1 MADQYDGQER
11 TEQATPKRR
20 QEARQRGDTARSRE
34 LVTMAMLMV
43 GGGSM
48 FFFAPY
54 YTRGLYDISYRHFAL
69 SRALIFDDH
78 ALVNDLL
85 STMLDALV
93 LLGPSLALLFAVAF
107 VAPLMV
113 GGWVFSFE
121 AIGFK
126 WERLDPIKG
135 LGRVFGAK
143 GLVEMSKALAKFSL
157 VAGVAIGFLW
167 FKAGAL
173 LSLGSSA
180 LRPGMAASLHM
191 VGLAF
196 LIISAATIFIA
207 AIDVPFQLWDHGR
220 KLKMTKQQLKDEFK
234 ETEGKPEVKSK
245 IRAMQQEMAQ
255 RRMMEE
261 VPKADVVVTNPEH
274 YAVALR
280 YDPETMGAPVVVAKG
295 ADNLAA
301 RIRETALEHRVTM
314 FSAPPLA
321 RAIYFSTKLGR
332 EIPAGLYVAV
342 AQVLAYV
349 FQLRQQ
355 PNGDPQRPQMN
366 DLPIPD
372 EYRRD

>member
-34 LVTMAMLMV
+34 LVTMSMLMV

-54 YTRGLYDISYRHFAL
+54 YTQGLYEISYRHFAL
-69 SRALIFDDH
+69 SRERIFGDH
-78 ALVNDLL
+78 ALYNDLL
-85 STMLDALV
+85 SAMLDALT
-93 LLGPSLALLFAVAF
+93 LLGPLLGVLFAAAF
-107 VAPLMV
+107 AATLMV

-126 WERLDPIKG
+126 WERLDPVKG
-135 LGRVFGAK
+135 LGRVFGVK
-143 GLVEMSKALAKFSL
+143 GLVEMSKALAKFAL

-167 FKAGAL
+167 SKSGTL
-173 LSLGSSA
+173 LSLGSSEV
-180 LRPGMAASLHM
+180 RPGMVASLHI

-196 LIISAATIFIA
+196 LVTSAATIVIA
-207 AIDVPFQLWDHGR
+207 ALDVPFQLWDHGR

-234 ETEGKPEVKSK
+234 ETEGKPELKSK
-245 IRAMQQEMAQ
+245 MRAMQQEMAQ
-255 RRMMEE
+255 RRMMED

-280 YDPETMGAPVVVAKG
+280 YDPETMAAPVVVAKG
-295 ADNLAA
+295 ADKLAA
-301 RIRETALEHRVTM
+301 RIREVAAENRVTL

-355 PNGDPQRPQMN
+355 SGNNPQRPRV
-366 DLPIPD
+366 DELPIPD